1 MGRERNKASQAG
13 EMAGAQV
20 QGWDCVQCDGEAM
33 RSELWRKTGEQR
45 GGVHRWGPVKVS
57 LEGRAES

>member
-1 MGRERNKASQAG
+1 MNWATNTAMGRERNKASQAG

-33 RSELWRKTGEQR
+33 RSELGEKLGSIGEGYTGGAQ
-45 GGVHRWGPVKVS
+45 
-57 LEGRAES
+57 

>member
-33 RSELWRKTGEQR
+33 RSELGEKLGSNGEGYTGGAQ
-45 GGVHRWGPVKVS
+45 
-57 LEGRAES
+57 